1 MSARFWLGMSIFWGT
16 LAALAMLRFVL
27 LTVYG

>member
-16 LAALAMLRFVL
+16 LAALALLRLVL
-27 LTVYG
+27 LGLYH